1 MSKKALIVDNDFFF
15 IEFLTELLVARGYDV
30 IKACDGKDGISK
42 LEEGLVDFIFTEM
55 ILPKIDGVQFIKF
68 VRKKFPDARIPII
81 AVAGNLIEQF
91 NELKNIGADYY
102 IAKGSTTIMADHINR
117 LLDKL
122 ENPSLP
128 PPDDGLLVPGKLF
141 PRRPI
146 AALMDSVSFE
156 RSILQSVGMGI
167 LVVDTDAKI
176 IRTNSLALEI
186 LGKPFEE
193 VLNQHVTA
201 LFPATEKV
209 KLMDALRKV
218 LHHPTVQKIYVY
230 VSMESQT
237 LRMIISCNRIEDEI
251 TGWVIAMEEAAH

>member
-68 VRKKFPDARIPII
+68 VRKKFPDARISII
-81 AVAGNLIEQF
+81 AVAGNLIEQLH
-91 NELKNIGADYY
+91 ELKNIGADYY
-102 IAKGSTTIMADHINR
+102 IAKGPTTLMADHLNR
-117 LLDKL
+117 LLDKA
-122 ENPSLP
+122 ENNSS

-186 LGKPFEE
+186 MGKPFEE

-201 LFPATEKV
+201 LFPATERV

-218 LHHPTVQKIYVY
+218 LHHPTFPKIYVY
-230 VSMESQT
+230 VSVESQT
-237 LRMIISCNRIEDEI
+237 LRMIISPNRIEDEI
-251 TGWVIAMEEAAH
+251 AGWVIAMEKVEQ